1 MNLIRAGAAVFVS
14 LFTCRLPKK
23 KFLHRS
29 RSPQINDQPKFI
41 LEMFKVRYKSD
52 KETLPPLRAIY
63 TVVCSAE
70 RSYYVRAASEK
81 SKPTWK
87 IGALQ
92 YIRSFS
98 FNWLL
103 VCTQNYLRTCSLN
116 RWLWRFFCTMEPKRQ
131 QLLSRACEKQLYFTL
146 SRKELSIQMPHIA
159 EIHATNFKLEKKMPT
174 FLSLSLCAK
183 NHIV

>member
-1 MNLIRAGAAVFVS
+1 MWTKETSLQLKVNLIRAGAAVFVS

-116 RWLWRFFCTMEPKRQ
+116 RWLWRFFLHYGTEAATTIIASMRKATVFHVEQKRIVDTNATYCRNSCN
-131 QLLSRACEKQLYFTL
+131 QL
-146 SRKELSIQMPHIA
+146 
-159 EIHATNFKLEKKMPT
+159 
-174 FLSLSLCAK
+174 
-183 NHIV
+183 